1 MSPAK
6 KTEDPDPTIAR
17 LDAVA
22 RRLDALIAL
31 QIRAASPPSMSDQ
44 IRVLA
49 DMGFD
54 NPAIAR
60 IVGRDTAYISAT
72 RGRKSSAG
80 TGKKGGSATRAKK
93 DKKRRS

>member
-6 KTEDPDPTIAR
+6 KVEPDPVLAQ
-17 LDAVA
+17 LDGVA

-31 QIRAASPPSMSDQ
+31 QIRSVTPPSMSDQ
-44 IRVLA
+44 IRTLA

-60 IVGRDTAYISAT
+60 IVGRDSAYISAT
-72 RGRKSSAG
+72 RGRKSTAG
-80 TGKKGGSATRAKK
+80 NKKKGSARKARKAKK
-93 DKKRRS
+93 R

>member
-1 MSPAK
+1 MSPANRG
-6 KTEDPDPTIAR
+6 DAPDPTLAR

-44 IRVLA
+44 IRALA

-60 IVGRDTAYISAT
+60 IVGRDTAYVSAT
-72 RGRKSSAG
+72 RGRKSSAS
-80 TGKKGGSATRAKK
+80 TKKKGSAKTARRTR
-93 DKKRRS
+93 KR

>member
-1 MSPAK
+1 MSPAVK
-6 KTEDPDPTIAR
+6 EEPDPILAR

-22 RRLDALIAL
+22 RRLDTLIAL

-44 IRVLA
+44 IRALA

-80 TGKKGGSATRAKK
+80 GKKKGAAKTARKAKK
-93 DKKRRS
+93 R